1 MAVDTFPT
9 QFDKMTTTKDR
20 FEART
25 LTVKMTLNLALATLF
40 CAILHTFYLMW
51 AIVKIV
57 WSLSYA
63 LFFGLGAII
72 SRLRLAVHRRR
83 IAKALLKQY
92 NV

>member
-1 MAVDTFPT
+1 MAVDNFPI

-20 FEART
+20 YESRT
-25 LTVKMTLNLALATLF
+25 LTVKMTLNLARFELF
-40 CAILHTFYLMW
+40 CAIVHTFSLLW
-51 AIVKIV
+51 AIVKLV

-72 SRLRLAVHRRR
+72 ARIRLAVHRRR